1 MSSAEETDKNQSE
14 AELAE
19 NAEVLEQSNELP
31 EDSAENL
38 ENEDGSESSD
48 TGGSPAEAEG
58 VTQSEALEEGEEGSE
73 EVAEEEGE
81 VGGPEEGAEEEEE
94 DEEEEPEEGAEDCPA
109 CNKGA
114 PAWMATFADMATLLM
129 AFFVLILSFAQVNVP
144 KYKEVAG
151 SMRSAFG
158 VQTVIPAIE
167 PPTAE
172 SIILQQYERTVT
184 DPTASNR
191 IEEQKTDEPPNEDEL
206 SFNIG
211 DGSAETN
218 AIDLLTQELR
228 EEISQGMVNITRTES
243 GIDVSFPVR
252 QGSSEGG
259 QRITGD
265 MIDALARIAMVQSN
279 TSEVITLSGGAL
291 QRGNSPNWYNS
302 EQYREDSLATD
313 RYELIRSN
321 LSEEIADGLAQVSLD
336 GEDVII
342 TLSEQG
348 SFQSGSAELEQSF
361 FDVLNR
367 VGASLVGAGGLVEIE
382 GHTDNVPLAFG
393 GRYRD
398 NWDLSSARS
407 SRVADYLLQQGFL
420 MAGSVVVEGHADTK
434 PVASN
439 DDPEGRALNR
449 RIEVIVRGGS

>member
-1 MSSAEETDKNQSE
+1 MSNTEETDKDQTE
-14 AELAE
+14 ADLAE
-19 NAEVLEQSNELP
+19 NAEALEQANELP
-31 EDSAENL
+31 EDSAENPTS
-38 ENEDGSESSD
+38 EDGSKSSD
-48 TGGSPAEAEG
+48 AEAEDSPADAQEG
-58 VTQSEALEEGEEGSE
+58 TQTESQA
-73 EVAEEEGE
+73 EVEEE
-81 VGGPEEGAEEEEE
+81 
-94 DEEEEPEEGAEDCPA
+94 EEEEPEEGAEDCPA

-158 VQTVIPAIE
+158 VQTVIPSIE

-243 GIDVSFPVR
+243 GIDVSFSSR
-252 QGSSEGG
+252 QGTSEGG

-265 MIDALARIAMVQSN
+265 MIDALARIAMVQAN
-279 TSEVITLSGGAL
+279 TNELITLSGGAL

-321 LSEEIADGLAQVSLD
+321 LREEIADGLAQVSLD

-348 SFQSGSAELEQSF
+348 SFQSGSAELEQNF

-407 SRVADYLLQQGFL
+407 SRVADYLMQQGYL

-439 DDPEGRALNR
+439 DNAEGRALNR

>member
-1 MSSAEETDKNQSE
+1 MSNTEETDKNQSE
-14 AELAE
+14 ADLAE
-19 NAEVLEQSNELP
+19 NAEALEQANELP
-31 EDSAENL
+31 EDSTENSTS
-38 ENEDGSESSD
+38 EDGLESSD
-48 TGGSPAEAEG
+48 AGDSPADAQEG
-58 VTQSEALEEGEEGSE
+58 TQTESQE
-73 EVAEEEGE
+73 EV
-81 VGGPEEGAEEEEE
+81 EEE
-94 DEEEEPEEGAEDCPA
+94 DEEEPEEGEDCPA

-158 VQTVIPAIE
+158 VQTVIPSIE

-243 GIDVSFPVR
+243 GIDVSFPSR

-265 MIDALARIAMVQSN
+265 MIDALARIAMVQAN
-279 TSEVITLSGGAL
+279 TTELITLSGGAL

-321 LSEEIADGLAQVSLD
+321 LREEIADGLAQVSLD

-348 SFQSGSAELEQSF
+348 SFQSGSAELEQNF

-407 SRVADYLLQQGFL
+407 SRVADYLMQQGYL

-439 DDPEGRALNR
+439 DNAEGRALNR

>member
-1 MSSAEETDKNQSE
+1 MSNTEETDKDQSE
-14 AELAE
+14 ADLAE
-19 NAEVLEQSNELP
+19 NAEALEQANGLS
-31 EDSAENL
+31 EDSTENPTS
-38 ENEDGSESSD
+38 EDGLESSD
-48 TGGSPAEAEG
+48 AEDSPADAQEG
-58 VTQSEALEEGEEGSE
+58 TQTESQE
-73 EVAEEEGE
+73 EV
-81 VGGPEEGAEEEEE
+81 EEE
-94 DEEEEPEEGAEDCPA
+94 DEEEPEEGEDCPA

-158 VQTVIPAIE
+158 VQTVIPSIE

-243 GIDVSFPVR
+243 GIDVSFSSR

-265 MIDALARIAMVQSN
+265 MIDALARIAMVQAN
-279 TSEVITLSGGAL
+279 TNELITLSGGAL

-321 LSEEIADGLAQVSLD
+321 LREEIADGLAQVSLD

-348 SFQSGSAELEQSF
+348 SFQSGSAELEQNF

-367 VGASLVGAGGLVEIE
+367 VGASLVGVGGLVEIE

-407 SRVADYLLQQGFL
+407 SRVADYLMQQGYL

-439 DDPEGRALNR
+439 DNAEGRALNR

>member
-1 MSSAEETDKNQSE
+1 MSNEETAKDQPE
-14 AELAE
+14 E
-19 NAEVLEQSNELP
+19 NADALAQASDVPAKSSEDTAVSEV
-31 EDSAENL
+31 D
-38 ENEDGSESSD
+38 DSSD
-48 TGGSPAEAEG
+48 G
-58 VTQSEALEEGEEGSE
+58 VGDTDETE
-73 EVAEEEGE
+73 EVIQAA
-81 VGGPEEGAEEEEE
+81 PNEEEEE
-94 DEEEEPEEGAEDCPA
+94 EEEEETGEDCPA

-158 VQTVIPAIE
+158 VQTVIPSIE

-265 MIDALARIAMVQSN
+265 MIDALARVAMVQAN
-279 TSEVITLSGGAL
+279 TSEMITLSGGAL
-291 QRGNSPNWYNS
+291 QRGNSQNWYNS
-302 EQYREDSLATD
+302 EQYREESLASD

-321 LSEEIADGLAQVSLD
+321 LNEEIAEGLAQVSLD

-367 VGASLVGAGGLVEIE
+367 VGASLVGVGGLVEIE

-420 MAGSVVVEGHADTK
+420 MAGSVVVEGYADTK

-439 DDPEGRALNR
+439 DSLEGRALNR
-449 RIEVIVRGGS
+449 RIEVIVRGT

>member
-1 MSSAEETDKNQSE
+1 MSNEETAKDQPEENTDALAQANDLP
-14 AELAE
+14 AEP
-19 NAEVLEQSNELP
+19 P
-31 EDSAENL
+31 EDAAVSDA
-38 ENEDGSESSD
+38 DGSSD
-48 TGGSPAEAEG
+48 G
-58 VTQSEALEEGEEGSE
+58 VGDTDKT
-73 EVAEEEGE
+73 EEEIQAA
-81 VGGPEEGAEEEEE
+81 PNEEEEE
-94 DEEEEPEEGAEDCPA
+94 EEEKEEETGEDCPA

-158 VQTVIPAIE
+158 VQTVIPSIE

-265 MIDALARIAMVQSN
+265 MIDALARVAMVQAN
-279 TSEVITLSGGAL
+279 TSETITLSGGAL
-291 QRGNSPNWYNS
+291 QRGNSQNWYNS
-302 EQYREDSLATD
+302 EQYREESLASD

-321 LSEEIADGLAQVSLD
+321 LNEEIAEGLAQVSLD

-367 VGASLVGAGGLVEIE
+367 VGASLVGVGGLVEIE

-420 MAGSVVVEGHADTK
+420 MAGSVVVEGYADTK

-439 DDPEGRALNR
+439 DSLEGRALNR
-449 RIEVIVRGGS
+449 RIEVIVRGT

>member
-1 MSSAEETDKNQSE
+1 MSNTEETDKDQSE
-14 AELAE
+14 ADLAE
-19 NAEVLEQSNELP
+19 NAEALEQANGLS
-31 EDSAENL
+31 EDSTENPTS
-38 ENEDGSESSD
+38 EDGLESSD
-48 TGGSPAEAEG
+48 AEDSPADAQEG
-58 VTQSEALEEGEEGSE
+58 TQTESQE
-73 EVAEEEGE
+73 EV
-81 VGGPEEGAEEEEE
+81 EEE
-94 DEEEEPEEGAEDCPA
+94 DEEEPEEGEDCPA

-158 VQTVIPAIE
+158 VQTVIPSIE

-243 GIDVSFPVR
+243 GIDVSFSSR
-252 QGSSEGG
+252 QGTSEGG

-265 MIDALARIAMVQSN
+265 MIDALARIAMVQAN
-279 TSEVITLSGGAL
+279 TNELITLSGGAL

-321 LSEEIADGLAQVSLD
+321 LREEIADGLAQVSLD

-348 SFQSGSAELEQSF
+348 SFQSGSAELEQNF

-407 SRVADYLLQQGFL
+407 SRVADYLMQQGYL

-439 DDPEGRALNR
+439 DNAEGRALNR

>member
-1 MSSAEETDKNQSE
+1 MSNEETAKDQPEENTDALAQANDLPAEPSE
-14 AELAE
+14 DAAVS
-19 NAEVLEQSNELP
+19 EV
-31 EDSAENL
+31 D
-38 ENEDGSESSD
+38 DSSD
-48 TGGSPAEAEG
+48 G
-58 VTQSEALEEGEEGSE
+58 VGDTDETE
-73 EVAEEEGE
+73 EVIQAA
-81 VGGPEEGAEEEEE
+81 PKEEEEK
-94 DEEEEPEEGAEDCPA
+94 EEETGEDCPA

-158 VQTVIPAIE
+158 VQTVIPSIE

-252 QGSSEGG
+252 EGSSEGG

-265 MIDALARIAMVQSN
+265 MIDALARVAMVQAN
-279 TSEVITLSGGAL
+279 TSEMITLSGGAL
-291 QRGNSPNWYNS
+291 QRGNSQNWYNS
-302 EQYREDSLATD
+302 EQYREESLASD

-321 LSEEIADGLAQVSLD
+321 LNEEIAEGLAQVSLD

-361 FDVLNR
+361 FEVLNR
-367 VGASLVGAGGLVEIE
+367 VGASLVGVGGLIEIE

-420 MAGSVVVEGHADTK
+420 MAGSVVVEGYADTK

-439 DDPEGRALNR
+439 DSLEGRALNR
-449 RIEVIVRGGS
+449 RIEVIVRGT

>member
-1 MSSAEETDKNQSE
+1 MSNEETAKDQPEENTDALAQANDLP
-14 AELAE
+14 AEP
-19 NAEVLEQSNELP
+19 P
-31 EDSAENL
+31 EDAAVSDA
-38 ENEDGSESSD
+38 DGSSD
-48 TGGSPAEAEG
+48 G
-58 VTQSEALEEGEEGSE
+58 VGDTDKT
-73 EVAEEEGE
+73 EEEIQA
-81 VGGPEEGAEEEEE
+81 VPNEEEEE
-94 DEEEEPEEGAEDCPA
+94 KKEEETGEDCPA

-158 VQTVIPAIE
+158 VQTVIPSIE

-265 MIDALARIAMVQSN
+265 MIDALARVAMVQAN
-279 TSEVITLSGGAL
+279 TSETITLSGGAL
-291 QRGNSPNWYNS
+291 QRGNSQNWYNS
-302 EQYREDSLATD
+302 EQYREESLASD

-321 LSEEIADGLAQVSLD
+321 LNEEIAEGLAQVSLD

-367 VGASLVGAGGLVEIE
+367 VGASLVGVGGLVEIE

-420 MAGSVVVEGHADTK
+420 LAGSVVVEGYADTK

-439 DDPEGRALNR
+439 DSLEGRALNR
-449 RIEVIVRGGS
+449 RIEVIVRGT

>member
-1 MSSAEETDKNQSE
+1 MSNEETAKDQPEENAGALAQASDVPAKSSEDAAVSEVDDSSDIVGETDK
-14 AELAE
+14 
-19 NAEVLEQSNELP
+19 
-31 EDSAENL
+31 
-38 ENEDGSESSD
+38 
-48 TGGSPAEAEG
+48 
-58 VTQSEALEEGEEGSE
+58 
-73 EVAEEEGE
+73 AEEL
-81 VGGPEEGAEEEEE
+81 VQAVPQEEEEE
-94 DEEEEPEEGAEDCPA
+94 EEEKEEEEGEDCPA

-158 VQTVIPAIE
+158 VQTVIPSIE

-211 DGSAETN
+211 DGSADTN

-243 GIDVSFPVR
+243 GIDVSFPAR

-265 MIDALARIAMVQSN
+265 MIDALARVAMVQAN
-279 TSEVITLSGGAL
+279 TSETITLSGGAL
-291 QRGNSPNWYNS
+291 QRGNSQNWYNS
-302 EQYREDSLATD
+302 EQYREESLASD

-321 LSEEIADGLAQVSLD
+321 LNEEIAEGLAQVSLD

-367 VGASLVGAGGLVEIE
+367 VGASLVGVGGLVEIE

-407 SRVADYLLQQGFL
+407 SKVADYLLQQGFL
-420 MAGSVVVEGHADTK
+420 MAGSVVVEGYADTK

-439 DDPEGRALNR
+439 DSLEGRALNR
-449 RIEVIVRGGS
+449 RIEVIVRGT

>member
-1 MSSAEETDKNQSE
+1 MSNEETTKDQPRENTDALAQANDLPAEPSE
-14 AELAE
+14 EAA
-19 NAEVLEQSNELP
+19 VSGV
-31 EDSAENL
+31 D
-38 ENEDGSESSD
+38 DSSD
-48 TGGSPAEAEG
+48 G
-58 VTQSEALEEGEEGSE
+58 VGDTDET
-73 EVAEEEGE
+73 EEEIQAA
-81 VGGPEEGAEEEEE
+81 PTEEEEK
-94 DEEEEPEEGAEDCPA
+94 EEETGEDCPA

-158 VQTVIPAIE
+158 VQTVIPSIE

-172 SIILQQYERTVT
+172 SIILQQYQRTVT

-265 MIDALARIAMVQSN
+265 MIDALARVAMVQAN
-279 TSEVITLSGGAL
+279 TSEMITLSGGAL
-291 QRGNSPNWYNS
+291 QRGNSQNWYNS
-302 EQYREDSLATD
+302 EQYRAESLASD

-321 LSEEIADGLAQVSLD
+321 LNEEIAEGLAQVSLD

-367 VGASLVGAGGLVEIE
+367 VGASLVGVGGLVEIE

-420 MAGSVVVEGHADTK
+420 MAGSVVVEGYADTK

-439 DDPEGRALNR
+439 DSIEGRALNR
-449 RIEVIVRGGS
+449 RIEVIVRGT

>member
-1 MSSAEETDKNQSE
+1 MSNEETAIDQPEENTDALAQANDLP
-14 AELAE
+14 AEP
-19 NAEVLEQSNELP
+19 P
-31 EDSAENL
+31 EDAAVSDA
-38 ENEDGSESSD
+38 DGSSD
-48 TGGSPAEAEG
+48 G
-58 VTQSEALEEGEEGSE
+58 VGDTDKT
-73 EVAEEEGE
+73 EEEIQAA
-81 VGGPEEGAEEEEE
+81 PNEEEEE
-94 DEEEEPEEGAEDCPA
+94 EEKKEEETGEDCPA

-158 VQTVIPAIE
+158 VQTVIPSIE

-265 MIDALARIAMVQSN
+265 MIDALARVAMVQAN
-279 TSEVITLSGGAL
+279 TSEMITLSGGAL
-291 QRGNSPNWYNS
+291 QRGNSQNWYNS
-302 EQYREDSLATD
+302 EQYREESLASD

-321 LSEEIADGLAQVSLD
+321 LNEEIAEGLAQVSLD

-367 VGASLVGAGGLVEIE
+367 VGASLVGVGGLVEIE

-420 MAGSVVVEGHADTK
+420 MAGSVVVEGYADTK

-439 DDPEGRALNR
+439 DSLEGRALNR
-449 RIEVIVRGGS
+449 RIEVIVRGT

>member
-1 MSSAEETDKNQSE
+1 MSNTEETDKDQSE
-14 AELAE
+14 ADLAE
-19 NAEVLEQSNELP
+19 NAEALEQANGLS
-31 EDSAENL
+31 EDSTENPTS
-38 ENEDGSESSD
+38 EDGLESSD
-48 TGGSPAEAEG
+48 AEDSPADAQEG
-58 VTQSEALEEGEEGSE
+58 TQTESQE
-73 EVAEEEGE
+73 EV
-81 VGGPEEGAEEEEE
+81 EEE
-94 DEEEEPEEGAEDCPA
+94 DEEEPEEGEDCPA

-243 GIDVSFPVR
+243 GIDVSFSSR
-252 QGSSEGG
+252 QGTSEGG

-265 MIDALARIAMVQSN
+265 MIDALARIAMVQAN
-279 TSEVITLSGGAL
+279 TNELITLSGGAL

-321 LSEEIADGLAQVSLD
+321 LREEIADGLAQVSLD

-348 SFQSGSAELEQSF
+348 SFQSGSAELEQNF

-407 SRVADYLLQQGFL
+407 SRVADYLMQQGYL

-439 DDPEGRALNR
+439 DNAEGRALNR

>member
-1 MSSAEETDKNQSE
+1 MSNTEETDKNQSE
-14 AELAE
+14 ADLAE
-19 NAEVLEQSNELP
+19 NAEALEQANELP
-31 EDSAENL
+31 EDSTENSTSEEGL
-38 ENEDGSESSD
+38 ESSD
-48 TGGSPAEAEG
+48 AEDSPADAQEG
-58 VTQSEALEEGEEGSE
+58 TQTESQE
-73 EVAEEEGE
+73 EVEEE
-81 VGGPEEGAEEEEE
+81 
-94 DEEEEPEEGAEDCPA
+94 EEEEPEEGEDCPA

-158 VQTVIPAIE
+158 VQTVIPSIE

-243 GIDVSFPVR
+243 GIDVSFSSR
-252 QGSSEGG
+252 QGTSEGG

-265 MIDALARIAMVQSN
+265 MIDALARIAMVQAN
-279 TSEVITLSGGAL
+279 TDELITLSGGAL

-321 LSEEIADGLAQVSLD
+321 LREEIADGLAQVSLD

-348 SFQSGSAELEQSF
+348 SFQSGSAELEQNF

-407 SRVADYLLQQGFL
+407 SRVADYLMQQGYL

-439 DDPEGRALNR
+439 DNAEGRALNR

>member
-1 MSSAEETDKNQSE
+1 MSNEETAKDQPEGNTNALAQANDLP
-14 AELAE
+14 AEP
-19 NAEVLEQSNELP
+19 P
-31 EDSAENL
+31 EDAAVSDA
-38 ENEDGSESSD
+38 DGSSD
-48 TGGSPAEAEG
+48 G
-58 VTQSEALEEGEEGSE
+58 VGDTDKT
-73 EVAEEEGE
+73 EEEIQAA
-81 VGGPEEGAEEEEE
+81 PNEEEEE
-94 DEEEEPEEGAEDCPA
+94 EKEQETGEDCPA

-158 VQTVIPAIE
+158 VQTVIPSIE

-265 MIDALARIAMVQSN
+265 MIDALARVAMVQAN
-279 TSEVITLSGGAL
+279 TSEMITLSGGAL
-291 QRGNSPNWYNS
+291 QRGNSQNWYNS
-302 EQYREDSLATD
+302 EQYREESLASD

-321 LSEEIADGLAQVSLD
+321 LNEEIAEGLAQVSLD

-367 VGASLVGAGGLVEIE
+367 VGASLVGVGGLVEIE

-420 MAGSVVVEGHADTK
+420 MAGSVVVEGYADTK

-439 DDPEGRALNR
+439 DSLEGRALNR
-449 RIEVIVRGGS
+449 RIEVIVRGT

>member
-1 MSSAEETDKNQSE
+1 MSNTEETDKDQSE
-14 AELAE
+14 ADLAE
-19 NAEVLEQSNELP
+19 NAEALEQANGLS
-31 EDSAENL
+31 EDSTENPTS
-38 ENEDGSESSD
+38 EDGSESSD
-48 TGGSPAEAEG
+48 AEDSPADAQEG
-58 VTQSEALEEGEEGSE
+58 TQTESQE
-73 EVAEEEGE
+73 EVEEE
-81 VGGPEEGAEEEEE
+81 
-94 DEEEEPEEGAEDCPA
+94 EEEEPEEGEDCPA

-243 GIDVSFPVR
+243 GIDVSFSSR
-252 QGSSEGG
+252 QGTSEGG

-265 MIDALARIAMVQSN
+265 MIDALARIAMVQAN
-279 TSEVITLSGGAL
+279 TNELITLSGGAL

-321 LSEEIADGLAQVSLD
+321 LREEIADGLAQVSLD

-348 SFQSGSAELEQSF
+348 SFQSGSAELEQNF

-407 SRVADYLLQQGFL
+407 SRVADYLMQQGYL

-439 DDPEGRALNR
+439 DNAEGRALNR

>member
-1 MSSAEETDKNQSE
+1 MNDEETAKDQSE
-14 AELAE
+14 ENTDALAQANDLPAEPSEGAAVSE
-19 NAEVLEQSNELP
+19 I
-31 EDSAENL
+31 D
-38 ENEDGSESSD
+38 ESSD
-48 TGGSPAEAEG
+48 G
-58 VTQSEALEEGEEGSE
+58 VGDTDETE
-73 EVAEEEGE
+73 EVIQAA
-81 VGGPEEGAEEEEE
+81 PNEEEEE
-94 DEEEEPEEGAEDCPA
+94 EAGEDCPA

-158 VQTVIPAIE
+158 VQTVIPSIE

-252 QGSSEGG
+252 QGLSEGG

-265 MIDALARIAMVQSN
+265 MIDALARVAMVQAN
-279 TSEVITLSGGAL
+279 TSEMITLSGGAL
-291 QRGNSPNWYNS
+291 QRGNSQNWYNS
-302 EQYREDSLATD
+302 EQYREESLASD

-321 LSEEIADGLAQVSLD
+321 LNEEIAEGLAQVSLD

-367 VGASLVGAGGLVEIE
+367 VGASLVGVGGLVEIE

-420 MAGSVVVEGHADTK
+420 MAGSVVVEGYADTK

-439 DDPEGRALNR
+439 DSLEGRALNR
-449 RIEVIVRGGS
+449 RIEVIVRGT

>member
-1 MSSAEETDKNQSE
+1 
-14 AELAE
+14 
-19 NAEVLEQSNELP
+19 
-31 EDSAENL
+31 
-38 ENEDGSESSD
+38 
-48 TGGSPAEAEG
+48 
-58 VTQSEALEEGEEGSE
+58 
-73 EVAEEEGE
+73 
-81 VGGPEEGAEEEEE
+81 
-94 DEEEEPEEGAEDCPA
+94 
-109 CNKGA
+109 
-114 PAWMATFADMATLLM
+114 MATFADMATLLM

-158 VQTVIPAIE
+158 VQTVIPSIE

-191 IEEQKTDEPPNEDEL
+191 IEEQKTDEEPNDDEL

-211 DGSAETN
+211 DGSADTN
-218 AIDLLTQELR
+218 ALDQLTQELR
-228 EEISQGMVNITRTES
+228 EEISQGMINISQTEL
-243 GIDVSFPVR
+243 GIDVSFPDR
-252 QGSSEGG
+252 QGASVGG

-265 MIDALARIAMVQSN
+265 MIDALARIATVQSN
-279 TSEVITLSGGAL
+279 TSELITLSGGAL
-291 QRGNSPNWYNS
+291 QRGNSQDWYDS

-321 LSEEIADGLAQVSLD
+321 LKEEIADGLARVSLD

-348 SFQSGSAELEQSF
+348 SFQSGSAGLEQSF
-361 FDVLNR
+361 YEVLDR
-367 VGASLVGAGGLVEIE
+367 VGASLAGVSGLVEVE
-382 GHTDNVPLAFG
+382 GHTDDIPLAFG

-398 NWDLSSARS
+398 NWDLSSARA

-420 MAGSVVVEGHADTK
+420 MPGSVIVEGHSDTK

-439 DDPEGRALNR
+439 DTLDGRAMNR
-449 RIEVIVRGGS
+449 RIEVIVRGT

>member
-1 MSSAEETDKNQSE
+1 MSNEETAKDQPE
-14 AELAE
+14 E
-19 NAEVLEQSNELP
+19 NADALAQASDVPAKSSEDAAVSEV
-31 EDSAENL
+31 D
-38 ENEDGSESSD
+38 DSSD
-48 TGGSPAEAEG
+48 G
-58 VTQSEALEEGEEGSE
+58 VGDTDETE
-73 EVAEEEGE
+73 EVIQAA
-81 VGGPEEGAEEEEE
+81 PNEEEEE
-94 DEEEEPEEGAEDCPA
+94 EEETGEDCPA

-158 VQTVIPAIE
+158 VQTVIPSIE

-265 MIDALARIAMVQSN
+265 MIDALARVAMVQAN
-279 TSEVITLSGGAL
+279 TSEMITLSGGAL
-291 QRGNSPNWYNS
+291 QRGNSQNWYNS
-302 EQYREDSLATD
+302 EQYREESLASD

-321 LSEEIADGLAQVSLD
+321 LNEEIAEGLAQVSLD

-367 VGASLVGAGGLVEIE
+367 VGASLVGVGGLVEIE

-420 MAGSVVVEGHADTK
+420 MAGSVVVEGYADTK

-439 DDPEGRALNR
+439 DSLEGRALNR
-449 RIEVIVRGGS
+449 RIEVIVRGT

>member
-1 MSSAEETDKNQSE
+1 MSNTEETDKDQSE
-14 AELAE
+14 ADLAE
-19 NAEVLEQSNELP
+19 NVEALEQANGLP
-31 EDSAENL
+31 EGSAENPTS
-38 ENEDGSESSD
+38 EDGPESSD
-48 TGGSPAEAEG
+48 AENSPADAQEG
-58 VTQSEALEEGEEGSE
+58 TQTEPQEEI
-73 EVAEEEGE
+73 
-81 VGGPEEGAEEEEE
+81 EEE
-94 DEEEEPEEGAEDCPA
+94 DEEEPEEGEDCPA

-158 VQTVIPAIE
+158 VQTVIPSIE

-243 GIDVSFPVR
+243 GIDVSFPSR

-265 MIDALARIAMVQSN
+265 MIDALARIAMVQAN
-279 TSEVITLSGGAL
+279 TTELITLSGGAL

-321 LSEEIADGLAQVSLD
+321 LREEIADGLAQVSLD

-348 SFQSGSAELEQSF
+348 SFQSGSAELEQNF

-407 SRVADYLLQQGFL
+407 SRVADYLMQQGYL

-439 DDPEGRALNR
+439 DNAEGRALNR

>member
-1 MSSAEETDKNQSE
+1 MSNEETAKDQPEENTD
-14 AELAE
+14 ALAQA
-19 NAEVLEQSNELP
+19 NDL
-31 EDSAENL
+31 
-38 ENEDGSESSD
+38 
-48 TGGSPAEAEG
+48 PAEPPQVAAVSDADGPSDG
-58 VTQSEALEEGEEGSE
+58 VGDTDKT
-73 EVAEEEGE
+73 EEEIQAA
-81 VGGPEEGAEEEEE
+81 PNEEEEE
-94 DEEEEPEEGAEDCPA
+94 KKEEETGEDCPA

-158 VQTVIPAIE
+158 VQTVIPSIE

-265 MIDALARIAMVQSN
+265 MIDALARVAMVQAN
-279 TSEVITLSGGAL
+279 TSETITLSGGAL
-291 QRGNSPNWYNS
+291 QRGNSQNWYNS
-302 EQYREDSLATD
+302 EQYREESLASD

-321 LSEEIADGLAQVSLD
+321 LNEEIAEGLAQVSLD

-367 VGASLVGAGGLVEIE
+367 VGASLVGVGGLVEIE

-420 MAGSVVVEGHADTK
+420 MAGSVVVEGYADTK

-439 DDPEGRALNR
+439 DSSEGRALNR
-449 RIEVIVRGGS
+449 RIEVIVRGT

>member
-1 MSSAEETDKNQSE
+1 MSNGQEKNQQDSE
-14 AELAE
+14 LEGKNESQPAEL
-19 NAEVLEQSNELP
+19 P
-31 EDSAENL
+31 
-38 ENEDGSESSD
+38 SS
-48 TGGSPAEAEG
+48 
-58 VTQSEALEEGEEGSE
+58 SE
-73 EVAEEEGE
+73 EDPSSQPGPDSVVDDGAAVPETGDGEVEQDKASASQGQEEDNATEEEA
-81 VGGPEEGAEEEEE
+81 GG
-94 DEEEEPEEGAEDCPA
+94 DCPP
-109 CNKGA
+109 CSKGA

-158 VQTVIPAIE
+158 VQTVIPSIE

-243 GIDVSFPVR
+243 GIDVSFPNR
-252 QGSSEGG
+252 QGISEGG

-265 MIDALARIAMVQSN
+265 MIDALARIAMVQAN
-279 TSEVITLSGGAL
+279 TSELITLSGGAF

-321 LSEEIADGLAQVSLD
+321 LREEIADGLAQVSLD

-367 VGASLVGAGGLVEIE
+367 VGASLAGAGGLVEIE

-407 SRVADYLLQQGFL
+407 SRVADYLLRQGFL
-420 MAGSVVVEGHADTK
+420 TAGSVVVEGHADTR

-439 DDPEGRALNR
+439 DNQEGRALNR

>member
-19 NAEVLEQSNELP
+19 NAEALEQSNELP

-73 EVAEEEGE
+73 EVAEEEGD
-81 VGGPEEGAEEEEE
+81 VGGPEEGAEEE

-158 VQTVIPAIE
+158 VQTVIPSIE

-252 QGSSEGG
+252 QGSSDGG

-279 TSEVITLSGGAL
+279 TSEMITLSGGAL
-291 QRGNSPNWYNS
+291 KRGNSPNWYNS

-439 DDPEGRALNR
+439 DNAEGRALNR

>member
-1 MSSAEETDKNQSE
+1 MSNAEETDKDQSE
-14 AELAE
+14 ADLAE
-19 NAEVLEQSNELP
+19 NAEALEQANGLS
-31 EDSAENL
+31 EDSTENPTS
-38 ENEDGSESSD
+38 EDGLESSD
-48 TGGSPAEAEG
+48 AEDSPADAQEG
-58 VTQSEALEEGEEGSE
+58 TQTESQE
-73 EVAEEEGE
+73 EVEEE
-81 VGGPEEGAEEEEE
+81 
-94 DEEEEPEEGAEDCPA
+94 EEEEPEEGEDCPA

-158 VQTVIPAIE
+158 VQTVIPSIE

-243 GIDVSFPVR
+243 GIDVSFSSR
-252 QGSSEGG
+252 QGTSEGG

-265 MIDALARIAMVQSN
+265 MIDALARIAMVQAN
-279 TSEVITLSGGAL
+279 TDELITLSGGAL

-321 LSEEIADGLAQVSLD
+321 LREEIADGLAQVSLD

-348 SFQSGSAELEQSF
+348 SFQSGSAELEQNF

-407 SRVADYLLQQGFL
+407 SRVADYLMQQGYL

-439 DDPEGRALNR
+439 DNAEGRALNR

>member
-1 MSSAEETDKNQSE
+1 MSNEETAKDQPE
-14 AELAE
+14 E
-19 NAEVLEQSNELP
+19 NADALAQASDVPAKSSEDAAVSEV
-31 EDSAENL
+31 D
-38 ENEDGSESSD
+38 DSSD
-48 TGGSPAEAEG
+48 G
-58 VTQSEALEEGEEGSE
+58 VGDTDETK
-73 EVAEEEGE
+73 EVIQAA
-81 VGGPEEGAEEEEE
+81 PNEEEEE
-94 DEEEEPEEGAEDCPA
+94 EEEEETGEDCPA

-158 VQTVIPAIE
+158 VQTVIPSIE

-265 MIDALARIAMVQSN
+265 MIDALARVAMVQAN
-279 TSEVITLSGGAL
+279 TSEMITLSGGAL
-291 QRGNSPNWYNS
+291 QRGNSQNWYNS
-302 EQYREDSLATD
+302 EQYREESLASD

-321 LSEEIADGLAQVSLD
+321 LNEEIAEGLAQVSLD

-367 VGASLVGAGGLVEIE
+367 VGASLVGVGGLVEIE

-420 MAGSVVVEGHADTK
+420 MAGSVVVEGYADTK
-434 PVASN
+434 PVTSN
-439 DDPEGRALNR
+439 DSLEGRALNR
-449 RIEVIVRGGS
+449 RIEVIVRGT

>member
-1 MSSAEETDKNQSE
+1 MNGVEDKDPKNSELEGEGENKALQQPSSPGEDSSGPQDPDSLNIESGDGTGKEGAGDEDQEQSSDAEEQ
-14 AELAE
+14 
-19 NAEVLEQSNELP
+19 
-31 EDSAENL
+31 
-38 ENEDGSESSD
+38 
-48 TGGSPAEAEG
+48 
-58 VTQSEALEEGEEGSE
+58 
-73 EVAEEEGE
+73 
-81 VGGPEEGAEEEEE
+81 EE
-94 DEEEEPEEGAEDCPA
+94 DVEEKEEAGEDCPA

-158 VQTVIPAIE
+158 VQTVIPSIE

-191 IEEQKTDEPPNEDEL
+191 IEEQKTDEEPNDDEL

-211 DGSAETN
+211 DGSADTN
-218 AIDLLTQELR
+218 ALDQLTQELR
-228 EEISQGMVNITRTES
+228 EEISQGMINISQTEL
-243 GIDVSFPVR
+243 GIDVSFPDR
-252 QGSSEGG
+252 LGASAGG

-265 MIDALARIAMVQSN
+265 MIDALARIATVQSN
-279 TSEVITLSGGAL
+279 TSELITLSGGAL
-291 QRGNSPNWYNS
+291 QRGNSQDWYDS

-321 LSEEIADGLAQVSLD
+321 LNEEISDGLARVSLD

-348 SFQSGSAELEQSF
+348 SFQSGSAGLEQSF
-361 FDVLNR
+361 YEVLDR
-367 VGASLVGAGGLVEIE
+367 VGASLAGVSGLVEVE
-382 GHTDNVPLAFG
+382 GHTDDIPLAFG

-398 NWDLSSARS
+398 NWDLSSARA

-420 MAGSVVVEGHADTK
+420 MPGSVIVEGHSDTK

-439 DDPEGRALNR
+439 DTLDGRAMNR
-449 RIEVIVRGGS
+449 RIEVIVRGT

>member
-1 MSSAEETDKNQSE
+1 MSNTEETDKDQSE
-14 AELAE
+14 ADLAE
-19 NAEVLEQSNELP
+19 NAEALEQANGLS
-31 EDSAENL
+31 EDSTENPTS
-38 ENEDGSESSD
+38 EDGSESSD
-48 TGGSPAEAEG
+48 AEDSPADAQEG
-58 VTQSEALEEGEEGSE
+58 TQTESQE
-73 EVAEEEGE
+73 EV
-81 VGGPEEGAEEEEE
+81 EEE
-94 DEEEEPEEGAEDCPA
+94 DEEEPEEGEDCPA

-158 VQTVIPAIE
+158 VQTVIPSIE

-243 GIDVSFPVR
+243 GIDVSFSSR

-265 MIDALARIAMVQSN
+265 MIDALARIAMVQAN
-279 TSEVITLSGGAL
+279 TTELITLSGGAL

-321 LSEEIADGLAQVSLD
+321 LREEIADGLAQVSLD

-407 SRVADYLLQQGFL
+407 SRVADYLMQQGYL

-439 DDPEGRALNR
+439 DNAEGRALNR

>member
-1 MSSAEETDKNQSE
+1 MSDVEDIDQKNSELEGGGEDQAVQQSSSPGEDLSGQQDRDSVSIESGDGIGEEDAGDEDQEQGPDAEEQEQGEGEGNE
-14 AELAE
+14 AE
-19 NAEVLEQSNELP
+19 
-31 EDSAENL
+31 
-38 ENEDGSESSD
+38 
-48 TGGSPAEAEG
+48 EAG
-58 VTQSEALEEGEEGSE
+58 
-73 EVAEEEGE
+73 
-81 VGGPEEGAEEEEE
+81 
-94 DEEEEPEEGAEDCPA
+94 EDCPA

-158 VQTVIPAIE
+158 VQTVIPSID

-191 IEEQKTDEPPNEDEL
+191 IEEQKTDEEPNDDEL

-218 AIDLLTQELR
+218 ALDQLTQELR
-228 EEISQGMVNITRTES
+228 EEISQGMINISQTEL

-252 QGSSEGG
+252 QGTSAGG

-265 MIDALARIAMVQSN
+265 MIDALARIAIVQSN
-279 TSEVITLSGGAL
+279 TSELITLSGGAL
-291 QRGNSPNWYNS
+291 QRGNSQDWYNS

-321 LSEEIADGLAQVSLD
+321 LNEEIADGLARVSLD

-348 SFQSGSAELEQSF
+348 SFQSGSAELEQGF
-361 FDVLNR
+361 YEVLNR
-367 VGASLVGAGGLVEIE
+367 VGASLAGAGGLVEIE
-382 GHTDNVPLAFG
+382 GHTDDIPLAFG

-420 MAGSVVVEGHADTK
+420 MPGSVVVEGHSDTK

-439 DDPEGRALNR
+439 DTLDGRAMNR
-449 RIEVIVRGGS
+449 RIEVIVRGT

>member
-1 MSSAEETDKNQSE
+1 MSNTEETDKDQSE
-14 AELAE
+14 ADLAE
-19 NAEVLEQSNELP
+19 NAEALEQANGLS
-31 EDSAENL
+31 EDSTENPTS
-38 ENEDGSESSD
+38 EDGLESSD
-48 TGGSPAEAEG
+48 AEDSPADAQEG
-58 VTQSEALEEGEEGSE
+58 TQTESQE
-73 EVAEEEGE
+73 EV
-81 VGGPEEGAEEEEE
+81 EEE
-94 DEEEEPEEGAEDCPA
+94 DEEEPEEGEDCPA

-158 VQTVIPAIE
+158 VQTVIPSIE

-243 GIDVSFPVR
+243 GIDVSFSSR
-252 QGSSEGG
+252 QGTSEGG

-265 MIDALARIAMVQSN
+265 MIDALARIAMVQAN
-279 TSEVITLSGGAL
+279 TNELITLSGGAL

-321 LSEEIADGLAQVSLD
+321 LREEIADGLAQVSLD

-407 SRVADYLLQQGFL
+407 SRVADYLMQQGYL

-439 DDPEGRALNR
+439 DNAEGRALNR